1 MPAVEPSIS
10 AFMHQQV
17 HRLLPRISWLSAG
30 APARKLHQLHKL
42 TSTAC
47 QGGNFNSISK
57 IITTDRTP
65 TLEKVKREPS

>member
-1 MPAVEPSIS
+1 MT
-10 AFMHQQV
+10 AFT
-17 HRLLPRISWLSAG
+17 LPRISWLSAG

-57 IITTDRTP
+57 IITTKIQI
-65 TLEKVKREPS
+65 LLLSFIKLQSSG